1 MVLGLNKNEVV
12 NWNEDLKVNWIDNK
26 TINAKTSQANLT
38 STATDG
44 SAGYYIDV
52 KNHDQGRYYVGQN
65 ALEYNAIL
73 IYGDCVVNTDG
84 DLFGI
89 YISHDA
95 NNWTLLTAI
104 RPIKPHADFDS
115 SGSSSYHFSHVG
127 HIPLRY
133 FAIGNIS
140 TGTMTN
146 FKANYILMKK

>member
-1 MVLGLNKNEVV
+1 MPIKDTVVDWNK
-12 NWNEDLKVNWIDNK
+12 DLKYGWIVNK

-38 STATDG
+38 SSATDG
-44 SAGYYIDV
+44 SAGYCIDLRA
-52 KNHDQGRYYVGQN
+52 HDQGRYYVGHN
-65 ALEYNAIL
+65 TCEYTNIL

-104 RPIKPHADFDS
+104 RPRKPHADFIS
-115 SGSSSYHFSHVG
+115 SGSSPYHFSHSG

-133 FAIGNIS
+133 FAIGNLS
-140 TGTMTN
+140 NGNMTN

>member
-1 MVLGLNKNEVV
+1 MVLGINKSEVV
-12 NWNEDLKVNWIDNK
+12 NWVEDLKVNWIDNK

-52 KNHDQGRYYVGQN
+52 VNHNQGRYYVGKN
-65 ALEYNAIL
+65 ACEYNAIL

-89 YISHDA
+89 YISHNA
-95 NNWTLLTAI
+95 NDWTLLAAI

-115 SGSSSYHFSHVG
+115 SGSSSYHFSHLG

-133 FAIGNIS
+133 FAIGNLS
-140 TGTMTN
+140 NGNMTN